1 MSQRIVPSFLL
12 AWAGKCGS
20 SSLYKYLLKH
30 TDIFLPAVKELHYFW
45 ELDISKKTDIN
56 NIRYA
61 DNYEKY
67 MSGQY
72 LPSTVILDDI
82 KDYMHFFKWSDEFK
96 VVGEC
101 SPSYLYSDTAAEQ
114 IHEHNK
120 NMKLLFIVRD
130 PVARAISHYKML
142 RRLWA
147 VTVPLMDIV
156 DNFTWYTWFSHKEAD
171 QILWYGFY
179 ATQLQKYY
187 ELFAKENMLVVLQDD
202 LKNTPQKVM
211 DEVFSFLDLDTI
223 VFDDFKVYNKWIN
236 TYYSPK
242 YVWLKRMIWSL
253 WGNLI
258 TKNSF
263 IVIFLKRFVKPLF
276 TESFNISPHDLQK
289 IYALYKNDINLLE
302 DMLWKKLSNWKKY
315 V

>member
-1 MSQRIVPSFLL
+1 
-12 AWAGKCGS
+12 
-20 SSLYKYLLKH
+20 
-30 TDIFLPAVKELHYFW
+30 
-45 ELDISKKTDIN
+45 
-56 NIRYA
+56 
-61 DNYEKY
+61 
-67 MSGQY
+67 
-72 LPSTVILDDI
+72 
-82 KDYMHFFKWSDEFK
+82 
-96 VVGEC
+96 
-101 SPSYLYSDTAAEQ
+101 
-114 IHEHNK
+114 
-120 NMKLLFIVRD
+120 
-130 PVARAISHYKML
+130 
-142 RRLWA
+142 
-147 VTVPLMDIV
+147 
-156 DNFTWYTWFSHKEAD
+156 
-171 QILWYGFY
+171 
-179 ATQLQKYY
+179 
-187 ELFAKENMLVVLQDD
+187 
-202 LKNTPQKVM
+202 M